1 MSRAAPPPPP
11 RSDIPRNLS
20 YIAGLYERAYY
31 RSARPS
37 LEMEESEGEE
47 KEEESGE
54 EEPGAPRSR
63 SDTRGRDPKAA
74 ARKTPSQVGATAR
87 RRARSAPADRTRAE
101 ASTLRSCS
109 PDTRKRVRFAD
120 SLGLELTDVR
130 HFRQTDLPRVPAHVQ
145 AQLRRDSLRHFEPCQ
160 ISLPLMQNS
169 SLHLP
174 SLEPT
179 FTDPGLARD
188 FLERVRAQRVC
199 LESITVESFFISGR
213 IRVLNLAF
221 EKTVLVRYSA
231 DSWRTHQ
238 DTRATYVPEAQGL
251 RPRPADLFSFR
262 LPLPACPSHSGLL
275 QFAIRYQVGPMEFWD
290 NNEGKDYSLRWRERR
305 PPSPPSP
312 GDFENGWV
320 HFI

>member
-1 MSRAAPPPPP
+1 MSHPTPPPPP

-31 RSARPS
+31 RAARPS
-37 LEMEESEGEE
+37 LEMEESESEE
-47 KEEESGE
+47 KAEESGE
-54 EEPGAPRSR
+54 EEPGASHTH
-63 SDTRGRDPKAA
+63 SVSRGRDPKTAW
-74 ARKTPSQVGATAR
+74 RTPSKTSAMAR
-87 RRARSAPADRTRAE
+87 RRAHSAPADRTRAE

-120 SLGLELTDVR
+120 SLGLELTDVH

-145 AQLRRDSLRHFEPCQ
+145 AQLRRDAIRHFGPCQ
-160 ISLPLMQNS
+160 IGLPLTQNS

-179 FTDPGLARD
+179 FTDPGLAED
-188 FLERVRAQRVC
+188 FLERVRTQKIC
-199 LESITVESFFISGR
+199 LESITVESFFIAGR

-221 EKTVLVRYSA
+221 EKSVSVRYSA
-231 DSWRTHQ
+231 DGWQTHQ
-238 DTRATYVPEAQGL
+238 DTRALYVPEVSGQ
-251 RPRPADLFSFR
+251 RPQPADLFSFR
-262 LPLPACPSHSGLL
+262 LPLPACPSHTGLL
-275 QFAIRYQVGPMEFWD
+275 QFAIRYQVGPVEFWD
-290 NNEGKDYSLRWRERR
+290 NNQGKDYSLRWQERR
-305 PPSPPSP
+305 PPSPPSS